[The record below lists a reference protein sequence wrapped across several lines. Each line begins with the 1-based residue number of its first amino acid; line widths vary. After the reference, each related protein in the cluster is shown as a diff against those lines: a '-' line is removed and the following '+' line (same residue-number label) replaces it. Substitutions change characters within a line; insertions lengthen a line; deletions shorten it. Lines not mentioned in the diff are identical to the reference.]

1 MAGFNH
7 FPEISL
13 KLHEALKKISRD
25 QADLVVETYQSTAAR
40 ATGYMAESAYV
51 VTATESTYGQGMTP
65 PDDVVPL
72 PEIARPDND
81 IDAYVSVAAP
91 YAGFLETGTRFM
103 PAQPA
108 FFPAIEA
115 GRASFEEAHARLE
128 SELL

>member
-1 MAGFNH
+1 M
-7 FPEISL
+7 
-13 KLHEALKKISRD
+13 
-25 QADLVVETYQSTAAR
+25 VETYQSTAAR